1 MNPES
6 GQMQLEINFSHSD
19 GNRLQSAIG
28 RGDFIL
34 LVEGSIPERR
44 NSEGSQDAERLAALE
59 ETVLKESG
67 GIFTGLA
74 ITDHGGGKWRGIE
87 MAATLP
93 EANRDRHLVYL
104 SGTATDRDEAKKLL
118 SIAAGAGIRNLIMVS
133 GDAPYKAGAAA
144 TAGLPFTESTR
155 LLQLAAGQACSE
167 ARPFF
172 TGATVNPFQYSPG
185 ALLGSFG
192 KIAEKFAAGAELIVS
207 QAGWDMLKLQS
218 LIWHMNSE
226 ELYYPR
232 LARLLLLSPMQMENI
247 LAGELPGIFISAE
260 FRKLLERELRY
271 SKSQFEAAQY
281 RRLALQ
287 AAGCRLFGFNGIQL
301 AGAASPMRAAVAA
314 ERIRSAL
321 AEFSSFD
328 AWLDEYN
335 SYMGSADMAPVKDG
349 YSRYDRILHRDY
361 PADEI
366 PAPNDKLPECT
377 SWLERRM
384 YSLRKFFFAAA
395 DRQRAGHGR
404 ILKKLLCGCR
414 SCDQCLL
421 PQKNFQCVMRC
432 PKKLRDGI
440 CGGITPEGMCEV
452 GNFEC
457 VHSRIVRLGKWRESA
472 K

>member
-1 MNPES
+1 
-6 GQMQLEINFSHSD
+6 MQLEINFSNSG
-19 GNRLQSAIG
+19 GNRLRSALNCG
-28 RGDFIL
+28 EFVL
-34 LVEGSIPERR
+34 LVESSIPERR
-44 NSEGSQDAERLAALE
+44 GGDNFQDTERLAALE

-67 GIFTGLA
+67 LFTGLA
-74 ITDHGGGKWRGIE
+74 VTDCGEGKWRGVE
-87 MAATLP
+87 LAATLP

-104 SGTATDRDEAKKLL
+104 SGAGTDRSEAEKLL
-118 SIAAGAGIRNLIMVS
+118 SIAAGAGIRNLVMVS

-144 TAGLPFTESTR
+144 TANRTFTESTR
-155 LLQLAAGQACSE
+155 LLELAASRNPAE
-167 ARPFF
+167 RPFF
-172 TGATVNPFQYSPG
+172 TGATTNPFQYSPWTMLAG
-185 ALLGSFG
+185 FS
-192 KIAEKFAAGAELIVS
+192 KISGKFAAGAEMLVT

-218 LIWHMNSE
+218 LIWHMNIE

-232 LARLLLLSPMQMENI
+232 LARLFLLSPMQMENI
-247 LAGELPGIFISAE
+247 LAGDLPGIFISGE

-314 ERIRSAL
+314 ERIRNAL
-321 AEFSSFD
+321 TEFSSFD

-335 SYMGSADMAPVKDG
+335 SYMGSADMAPVRDG
-349 YSRYDRILHRDY
+349 YFRYDRILHRDY
-361 PADEI
+361 PADSV
-366 PAPNDKLPECT
+366 PTPNDKLPESS
-377 SWLERRM
+377 SWMERRI

-404 ILKKLLCGCR
+404 IMKKLLCGCR

-421 PQKNFQCVMRC
+421 PLKNFQCVMRC

-440 CGGITPEGMCEV
+440 CGGVTPEGMCET
-452 GNFEC
+452 GSFEC
-457 VHSRIVRLGKWRESA
+457 VHSKALRLGRRREPA